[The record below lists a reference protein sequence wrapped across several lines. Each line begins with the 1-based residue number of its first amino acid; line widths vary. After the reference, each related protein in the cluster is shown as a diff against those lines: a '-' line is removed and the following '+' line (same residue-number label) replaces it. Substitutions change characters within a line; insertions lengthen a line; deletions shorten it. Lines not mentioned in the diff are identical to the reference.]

1 MKMFL
6 IAALAFVSIGAS
18 AGPFGLSKG
27 MSVEQVKKHTPYLDW
42 GPYKFKSGT
51 LAGGHKYFSNYL
63 MTVTP
68 QEGLCSV
75 TGTGT
80 EIVDPYGKQLQ
91 EQFRE
96 LSSILSAKYGAPT
109 AVTDQVNPNLA
120 WSEPRNWTF
129 SLSKGERMLKAAW
142 NQSLPESLASIT
154 LEVRNLGHSYTADRG
169 YLQLQYEFDN
179 IRDCKAWL
187 NAKEASQL

>member
-1 MKMFL
+1 M
-6 IAALAFVSIGAS
+6 S
-18 AGPFGLSKG
+18 A
-27 MSVEQVKKHTPYLDW
+27 EQVKKQAAYLEW
-42 GPYKFKSGT
+42 GPYKFKSGS
-51 LAGGHKYFSNYL
+51 LAGGRKYFSNYL
-63 MTVTP
+63 MTITP
-68 QEGLCSV
+68 PHGLCAV
-75 TGTGT
+75 TGTAT

-96 LSSILSAKYGAPT
+96 LSSILSAKYGTPT
-109 AVTDQVNPNLA
+109 ALIDQVNPNLA

-129 SLSKGERMLKAAW
+129 SLSRGERVLKASW
-142 NQSLPESLASIT
+142 NQALPDSLASIT

-179 IRDCKAWL
+179 IGDCKAWP